1 MTNLAAL
8 VLICLWGEGVARG
21 EWVLG
26 FGMPSP
32 LRVPFLD
39 DNDNTAN
46 FEGQWMDLVG
56 HSFGGDGQSA
66 FVFRATM
73 CREFGD
79 RMVMHVCDLGFPPP
93 KIFRS

>member
-1 MTNLAAL
+1 MNPTAL
-8 VLICLWGEGVARG
+8 VLICLWGEGVAG
-21 EWVLG
+21 EEWVLG

-39 DNDNTAN
+39 DNDNMAN
-46 FEGQWMDLVG
+46 FGGQWFDLAG
-56 HSFGGDGQSA
+56 HSFGGDGRSA